1 MKAWITLADF
11 AEVHAGKLFVVGGGI
26 YLLGPGP
33 ITMGVAVEVLLPW
46 EDRSKRLGLRVAL
59 IDANGQPF
67 MVSTPVGVMQAPL
80 EVQSQ
85 FEVVPSPGTSAGT
98 QLPFAFAFHVANLPL
113 PPETYEW
120 VAYIDGDEAPV
131 ARTSFTV
138 RAAPQTPA

>member
-1 MKAWITLADF
+1 
-11 AEVHAGKLFVVGGGI
+11 
-26 YLLGPGP
+26 
-33 ITMGVAVEVLLPW
+33 
-46 EDRSKRLGLRVAL
+46 
-59 IDANGQPF
+59 
-67 MVSTPVGVMQAPL
+67 MQAPL